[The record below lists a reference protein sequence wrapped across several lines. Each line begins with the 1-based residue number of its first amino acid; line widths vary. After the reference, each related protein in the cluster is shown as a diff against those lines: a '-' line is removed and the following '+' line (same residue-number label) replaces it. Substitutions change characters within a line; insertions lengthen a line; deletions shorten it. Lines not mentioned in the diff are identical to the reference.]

1 MSEVL
6 LLNPA
11 KRRKARRNPSAAQR
25 ANRARFAAA
34 SRARANPARR
44 RRKARRRNPAAAVF
58 MPGPNRYASGTARGT
73 AYRHRAASAR
83 ARSAGKRR
91 SNPARRRNPIS
102 LGGVNVNGIMAQL
115 KEGALM
121 GAGAVAADIGYG
133 YIQRYLPASLQAG
146 PGQVTAGSAIKA
158 VITAAAGVTLS
169 RATKGLSRKAAMGA
183 LVVQAR
189 DIVAGLL
196 PAGSVAGLGYATPAT
211 RLSLQSSRIGP
222 NRASPLGAYTQGPTP
237 LLSAYTMP
245 GASPLLSGGGARA
258 RERAI
263 R

>member
-34 SRARANPARR
+34 ARARSNPAR

-58 MPGPNRYASGTARGT
+58 MPGPNRYASGSARGT
-73 AYRHRAASAR
+73 AYRHRAASSR

-91 SNPARRRNPIS
+91 ANPARRRRNPIS
-102 LGGVNVNGIMAQL
+102 LGGVNVNSIMAQL
-115 KEGALM
+115 KEGAIM

-158 VITAAAGVTLS
+158 VITAAAGVMLS
-169 RATKGLSRKAAMGA
+169 KSTRGLSRKAAMGA

-196 PAGSVAGLGYATPAT
+196 PAGTVAGLGYSTPAT
-211 RLSLQSSRIGP
+211 RLSLQSNRIGP
-222 NRASPLGAYTQGPTP
+222 NRAAPLGAYTTGPTP
-237 LLSAYTMP
+237 LLSAYMAP
-245 GASPLLSGGGARA
+245 GGSPLLSGGARA

>member
-34 SRARANPARR
+34 ARARANPAKRR
-44 RRKARRRNPAAAVF
+44 RARRRNPVAVF
-58 MPGPNRYASGTARGT
+58 SPGPNRYATGTARGT
-73 AYRHRAASAR
+73 AYRHRVASSRTRTAA
-83 ARSAGKRR
+83 KRR
-91 SNPARRRNPIS
+91 ANPIRRRRRNPIS
-102 LGGVNVNGIMAQL
+102 LGGVNVNGVMAQL

-121 GAGAVAADIGYG
+121 GAGAVAADMGYS

-146 PGQVTAGSAIKA
+146 PGQVTAGSALKA
-158 VITAAAGVTLS
+158 VITAAAGVMLS

-211 RLSLQSSRIGP
+211 RLSLQSNRIGP

>member
-34 SRARANPARR
+34 ARARANPARR
-44 RRKARRRNPAAAVF
+44 RRRARRRNPVAVF
-58 MPGPNRYASGTARGT
+58 SPGPNRYATGTARGT
-73 AYRHRAASAR
+73 SYRHRAASSR

-91 SNPARRRNPIS
+91 ANPIRRRRNPIS
-102 LGGVNVNGIMAQL
+102 LGGVSVNGIMGAL
-115 KEGALM
+115 REGAVM
-121 GAGAVAADIGYG
+121 GAGAVAADMAYG
-133 YIQRYLPASLQAG
+133 YVQRYLPASLQAG
-146 PGQVTAGSAIKA
+146 PGQVTAGSAVKA
-158 VITAAAGVTLS
+158 VITAAAGVMLS
-169 RATKGLSRKAAMGA
+169 RATRGLSRKAAMGA

-196 PAGSVAGLGYATPAT
+196 PAGAVAGLGYATPAT
-211 RLSLQSSRIGP
+211 RLSLQSNRIGP
-222 NRASPLGAYTQGPTP
+222 NRAAPLGAYTQGPTP